1 MVAVPE
7 AQTSAPTAEVGAAR
21 HSLLAHCRRVVAIVD
36 NTAELLRPESDLL
49 RIVSGIGEI
58 DVLVAVDDAP
68 VSSPGPVGLI
78 APERAVRPGLDLV
91 TSDVDEYEDGDAFR
105 AEMREEDGDAF
116 RAEMREEIERLGL
129 PGLRLHHL
137 GLPAPLSPL
146 AEPDLVAALSELV
159 GFDPE
164 PGVYC
169 LAPAPAVTDVH
180 RSALTSAARRIA
192 QVYGLPLLRYRCL
205 ELAVVPEQ
213 RESAE
218 G

>member
-7 AQTSAPTAEVGAAR
+7 AQASAPTAEVGAAR

-36 NTAELLRPESDLL
+36 TTAELLRPSSDLL
-49 RIVSGIGEI
+49 RIVSGVGQI
-58 DVLVAVDDAP
+58 DVLVALDDMPMAT
-68 VSSPGPVGLI
+68 PGPVGLI
-78 APERAVRPGLDLV
+78 APEHAIPPGLDLA

-105 AEMREEDGDAF
+105 AEMRD
-116 RAEMREEIERLGL
+116 EIERLGL

-137 GLPAPLSPL
+137 GLPAPLSPR

-169 LAPAPAVTDVH
+169 LAPAPAPADVH

-192 QVYGLPLLRYRCL
+192 QVYGLPLLRYRSL
-205 ELAVVPEQ
+205 ELAVVPGQ
-213 RESAE
+213 RGPTE

>member
-7 AQTSAPTAEVGAAR
+7 VRASVPTGQAAGGR
-21 HSLLAHCRRVVAIVD
+21 LALLAHCHRVVAVVD
-36 NTAELLRPESDLL
+36 TAVELLRPESDLL
-49 RIVSGIGEI
+49 RAVAGVEEV
-58 DVLVAVDDAP
+58 DVLVAVDDGPLPAP
-68 VSSPGPVGLI
+68 DES
-78 APERAVRPGLDLV
+78 E
-91 TSDVDEYEDGDAFR
+91 VDGHGYAEADAYR
-105 AEMREEDGDAF
+105 AEIRTAV
-116 RAEMREEIERLGL
+116 ERLGR

-137 GLPAPLSPL
+137 ALQAPLSPR

-169 LAPAPAVTDVH
+169 LAPQPAPADANRPDTN
-180 RSALTSAARRIA
+180 RSVLGSAACRIA

-213 RESAE
+213 RPSADR
-218 G
+218 

>member
-105 AEMREEDGDAF
+105 AEMREE
-116 RAEMREEIERLGL
+116 IERLGL

>member
-7 AQTSAPTAEVGAAR
+7 AQTSAPTAQVGAAR
-21 HSLLAHCRRVVAIVD
+21 HALLAHCRRVVVIVD
-36 NTAELLRPESDLL
+36 TAAELLRPESDLL
-49 RIVSGIGEI
+49 RIVSGISEI
-58 DVLVAVDDAP
+58 DVLVALDDTP
-68 VSSPGPVGLI
+68 VTTPGPVGLI
-78 APERAVRPGLDLV
+78 APEHAVPPGLDLV
-91 TSDVDEYEDGDAFR
+91 LSDVDEYEDGDAFR
-105 AEMREEDGDAF
+105 AEMRD
-116 RAEMREEIERLGL
+116 EIERLGL
-129 PGLRLHHL
+129 SGLRLHHL

-169 LAPAPAVTDVH
+169 LAPAPAPADMH

-213 RESAE
+213 RDSA
-218 G
+218 GG

>member
-7 AQTSAPTAEVGAAR
+7 AQACAPIAEAGAAR

-36 NTAELLRPESDLL
+36 TTAELLRPESDLL

-58 DVLVAVDDAP
+58 DVLVAVDDMPIAT
-68 VSSPGPVGLI
+68 PGPVGLI
-78 APERAVRPGLDLV
+78 APEHAVRPVLDLAP
-91 TSDVDEYEDGDAFR
+91 SDVDEYEDGDEYR
-105 AEMREEDGDAF
+105 AEMR
-116 RAEMREEIERLGL
+116 AEIDRLGL

-137 GLPAPLSPL
+137 GLPAPLSPM

-169 LAPAPAVTDVH
+169 LAPAPASADVH

-192 QVYGLPLLRYRCL
+192 QVYGLPLLRYRTL
-205 ELAVVPEQ
+205 ELAVVPGQ
-213 RESAE
+213 RESAD